1 MPSQYATTDYPLD
14 YKEAFFYA
22 WYQAERSTAAAI
34 RNMHPAPDGRK
45 PTTATV
51 DKWKEGGDGWENW
64 HEHADRLDA
73 QLSLSLDKDAIK
85 RRAKVLK
92 KLAEDGELL
101 KNSGLDYI
109 KNNPEAFKD
118 NPSAAVRAIVAGAE
132 MQYKYSG
139 MSETLANIASMP
151 DKALTK
157 ELMQLLG
164 KNENDNSVIDG
175 VESTDSDVP
184 REDADSNPQDDLD

>member
-1 MPSQYATTDYPLD
+1 MPSQFPTADYPLD

-45 PTTATV
+45 PNPATV

-64 HEHADRLDA
+64 HVHADRLDA
-73 QLSLSLDKDAIK
+73 ELSLSLDRDAIK

-92 KLAEDGELL
+92 KLAEDGEKL
-101 KNSGLDYI
+101 KDKGLEAI
-109 KNNPEAFKD
+109 VNNPEPFKD
-118 NPSAAVRAIVAGAE
+118 NPAAAVRAIIAGGE

-139 MSETLANIASMP
+139 MSETLANIASMG
-151 DKALTK
+151 DKALNK
-157 ELMQLLG
+157 ELMVLLG
-164 KNENDNSVIDG
+164 KNENDNSVID
-175 VESTDSDVP
+175 VESTDSEVP